1 MSAKDGDRSDGL
13 TKSIAKRVDDE
24 NTVRDKLV
32 EFAEAFFRAV
42 EALVPQLESA
52 GLKVTARRAEVEDSL
67 RLELEEED
75 LHDRILFM
83 TQHNVAYVLEHSGA
97 HGALYAF
104 VISEGSG
111 QAVPVERFLISK
123 DGGVHC
129 EGIVAPLEG
138 VDVDAT
144 ARRLIEAVWVQGRTY
159 WTPLEVMGPVPI
171 ADLEM
176 PRLKGQIGFRPRS
189 VLLPPTGVRS
199 SR

>member
-1 MSAKDGDRSDGL
+1 MTGDGDRPASAL
-13 TKSIAKRVDDE
+13 ARTIAKRVADE
-24 NTVRDKLV
+24 NTVRDKLN
-32 EFAEAFFRAV
+32 EFTEAFFQAV
-42 EALVPQLESA
+42 EALVPELEAA
-52 GLKVTARRAEVEDSL
+52 GLNVTSRRAEVEDSF

-75 LHDRILFM
+75 LHDKLLFM

-138 VDVDAT
+138 IDVQAI
-144 ARRLIEAVWVQGRTY
+144 ARRLLEAIWVQGRSY

-189 VLLPPTGVRS
+189 VLLPPIGVRS